1 VAWRKLHRDG
11 LDVKGDIF
19 MRLRPADRNH
29 GPHTSVFADITFERL
44 LKMDK
49 GRLTTLLG
57 LVLLVVALI
66 TIKDGLPN
74 FQIMSDTV
82 LWILGGILIWR
93 FAAGGCCGRRAC
105 APKEEATA

>member
-1 VAWRKLHRDG
+1 
-11 LDVKGDIF
+11 
-19 MRLRPADRNH
+19 
-29 GPHTSVFADITFERL
+29 
-44 LKMDK
+44 MDK

-57 LVLLVVALI
+57 LVLLVVALV

-93 FAAGGCCGRRAC
+93 LVGGGCCGRRGC
-105 APKEEATA
+105 APKEEAAA